1 LLVCPV
7 SKFFLWF
14 KIVSMATA
22 VFPVYLSP
30 MMSSLC
36 PLPTGT
42 KQSTALS
49 PVCMGSWTDFLGII
63 PGALISTLLRAFVLT
78 GPSPSIGFPRASN
91 TRPNISNPMGTSTMA
106 PVRRTTSPSWI
117 SLENIYN
124 VKMVVI
130 NANVYLPIIAEND
143 DSDIVGFE
151 VQRHSSD
158 STGEFD
164 HFSGLNFL

>member
-1 LLVCPV
+1 
-7 SKFFLWF
+7 
-14 KIVSMATA
+14 
-22 VFPVYLSP
+22 
-30 MMSSLC
+30 
-36 PLPTGT
+36 
-42 KQSTALS
+42 
-49 PVCMGSWTDFLGII
+49 
-63 PGALISTLLRAFVLT
+63 
-78 GPSPSIGFPRASN
+78 
-91 TRPNISNPMGTSTMA
+91 MA